1 MKRIIYK
8 IILAVMV
15 LLELYLILK
24 TAYYHDMTLKI
35 FWIYHL
41 VLAGAFWI
49 TNETG
54 FKRDINYFDVLIILF
69 PGVGFGGLLF
79 LELLPERES
88 HYSEVEET
96 VDLRSYLKNRRELEY
111 IDVSAEL
118 GMIGAYDRLYT
129 GSSREKKKFLMSFNP
144 PELSFKVEVLKKAL
158 LDEDIDVIHYAA
170 TELNR
175 IDETIQ
181 KKIFLGELEGKF
193 EEVLYSYMK
202 YIRSGLLEG
211 EILKFYQEGALA
223 LLEKFSEGKYVL
235 EELHL
240 LKDTF
245 RVEACEVKLERLLA
259 AEPSLDIIEF
269 AMRFYHE
276 RNHYERVLELKNR
289 FPEEASAIS
298 QGLLKEEEGVA

>member
-1 MKRIIYK
+1 MKRIVYK
-8 IILAVMV
+8 IILAGIVF
-15 LLELYLILK
+15 LEFYLIVR

-41 VLAGAFWI
+41 MLAGVFWVL
-49 TNETG
+49 NKCF
-54 FKRDINYFDVLIILF
+54 FKRDINYFDVLIMLF
-69 PGVGFGGLLF
+69 PGVGFSGLFF
-79 LELLPERES
+79 LESLPRRAS

-96 VDLRSYLKNRRELEY
+96 VDLKSYIKNRRELEY

-118 GMIGAYDRLYT
+118 GMIGAFDRLYT
-129 GSSREKKKFLMSFNP
+129 GSSMEKKKFLMSFNP

-175 IDETIQ
+175 IDESLQ
-181 KKIFLGELEGKF
+181 KKIFLGEMEGKF
-193 EEVLYSYMK
+193 EEVFQSYMQ

-223 LLEKFSEGKYVL
+223 LLEKFSEGKFIL

-240 LKDTF
+240 LKETS
-245 RVEACEVKLERLLA
+245 RVEACELKLEKLMA
-259 AEPSLDIIEF
+259 TDPSLNIIGF
-269 AMRFYHE
+269 AMRFYYE
-276 RNHYERVLELKNR
+276 RNHYGRVLEIKKKH
-289 FPEEASAIS
+289 PEKAEAIS
-298 QGLLKEEEGVA
+298 KGLLEEGVA

>member
-1 MKRIIYK
+1 MKRTMYK
-8 IILAVMV
+8 IILAVIVIMDI
-15 LLELYLILK
+15 YLILK
-24 TAYYHDMTLKI
+24 VAYYRDMPLKAFWVYHLI
-35 FWIYHL
+35 LTGGFWI
-41 VLAGAFWI
+41 I
-49 TNETG
+49 NEIF

-69 PGVGFGGLLF
+69 PGVGFSGLFF
-79 LELLPERES
+79 LDILPERES

-96 VDLRSYLKNRRELEY
+96 LELRNYIKGRRELEY

-175 IDETIQ
+175 IDETLQ
-181 KKIFLGELEGKF
+181 EEIFLGEMEGKF
-193 EEVLYSYMK
+193 EEVFHSYMK

-211 EILKFYQEGALA
+211 EILKFYQEGALE
-223 LLEKFSEGKYVL
+223 LLEKFSEGKFLL
-235 EELHL
+235 EELNL

-245 RVEACEVKLERLLA
+245 RLEACQVKVERLLDA
-259 AEPSLDIIEF
+259 DPSLEIIEF

-276 RNHYERVLELKNR
+276 RNHYGRVLELKNK
-289 FPEEASAIS
+289 FPEEAEEIS
-298 QGLLKEEEGVA
+298 QGLLQYGEGVA